1 MDDLKEF
8 CSENR
13 SYVISFV
20 ILAIV
25 CIAGIWLVYDHYR
38 NEPIYHDTDANL
50 EQLEKRIDRI
60 ESRLTT
66 LQGRI
71 EQSEKTISGIAEG
84 IGKSTSLAESVAS
97 GIQGTEDRIDQAI
110 QRSGRIANI
119 IAEVER
125 INRPGTQD
133 SQKTSMA
140 K

>member
-1 MDDLKEF
+1 MNEWQKPDIGRPYLF
-8 CSENR
+8 GIIG
-13 SYVISFV
+13 VIV
-20 ILAIV
+20 LIV
-25 CIAGIWLVYDHYR
+25 FGWLYYDHHR
-38 NEPIYHDTDANL
+38 NEPTYTNTDTNL
-50 EQLEKRIDRI
+50 ADVEKRIDRI
-60 ESRLTT
+60 ESRLTN

-133 SQKTSMA
+133 SQATGVA